1 MEFGGKR
8 TGIDLSNRSIPNGM
22 SLLLTALWALIC
34 LGMVGLVVASIRGG
48 KPIPTLAVHGLLVV
62 LWLLVGSIRIFG
74 IVPETETTMGAVWTL
89 AILVVLV
96 KIAEE
101 VL

>member
-1 MEFGGKR
+1 
-8 TGIDLSNRSIPNGM
+8 M
-22 SLLLTALWALIC
+22 SLLLTALWVVVC
-34 LGMVGLVVASIRGG
+34 LGMVGLVAASIRGG
-48 KPIPTLAVHGLLVV
+48 KPIPTLAVHALLVV

-74 IVPETETTMGAVWTL
+74 IVPENETTMGAIWTL

-96 KIAEE
+96 KVAEE

>member
-1 MEFGGKR
+1 
-8 TGIDLSNRSIPNGM
+8 M
-22 SLLLTALWALIC
+22 SLLLAALWVVVC
-34 LGMVGLVVASIRGG
+34 LGMVGLVVTSIRGE
-48 KPIPTLAVHGLLVV
+48 KPIATLAVHGLLLV

-74 IVPETETTMGAVWTL
+74 IVPETETTMGAIWTL

-96 KIAEE
+96 KVAEE

>member
-1 MEFGGKR
+1 
-8 TGIDLSNRSIPNGM
+8 M
-22 SLLLTALWALIC
+22 SLLLAALWVVVC
-34 LGMVGLVVASIRGG
+34 LGMIGLVVASIRGG
-48 KPIPTLAVHGLLVV
+48 KPIPTLAVHGLLLV

-74 IVPETETTMGAVWTL
+74 IVPETETTMGAIWTL

-96 KIAEE
+96 KVAEE